1 MGCFRL
7 LIRRRHHQRE
17 TEEEKPRVAEL
28 ETLVREL
35 VDEFKS
41 ESMRLT
47 MSRFLEEIA
56 KPRAEKLMEGWK

>member
-1 MGCFRL
+1 M
-7 LIRRRHHQRE
+7 
-17 TEEEKPRVAEL
+17 AEL